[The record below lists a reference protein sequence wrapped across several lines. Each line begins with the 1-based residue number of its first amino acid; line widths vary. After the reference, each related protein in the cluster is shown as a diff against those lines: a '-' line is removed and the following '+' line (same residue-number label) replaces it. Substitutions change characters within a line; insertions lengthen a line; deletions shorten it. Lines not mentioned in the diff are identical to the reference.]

1 MFGKEP
7 AVVLGALAEIVKAV
21 IPMLIIFGILKW
33 TAEQTAQ
40 VMLVVGVM
48 VGSLSI
54 VLTRSQTRAEPE
66 VNALIR
72 TAVKMPE
79 NTSVEQV
86 KEVQATKDAA

>member
-7 AVVLGALAEIVKAV
+7 TVVLGALAEIVKAV

-33 TAEQTAQ
+33 TPEQLAQ

-48 VGSLSI
+48 VGSLSV

-72 TAVKMPE
+72 TAVKQPE
-79 NTSVEQV
+79 NTSVEKV
-86 KEVQATKDAA
+86 KEIQAAKDGA

>member
-1 MFGKEP
+1 MFGREP

-40 VMLVVGVM
+40 VMLVVGVV

-54 VLTRSQTRAEPE
+54 VLTRSQVRSEPE
-66 VNALIR
+66 VNSLIR
-72 TAVKMPE
+72 TAVKQPE
-79 NTSVEQV
+79 NTSVEKV
-86 KEVQATKDAA
+86 KEIQAEKDAA